1 MGKSI
6 ELYQRKDGTW
16 NVYDNTYDIIIHCE
30 STDEQ
35 LETEKMIQK
44 GQKSLELWHTFI
56 EKLAEKCNG
65 STTAAEWNIHRKA
78 IELIKAELEEKIG

>member
-6 ELYQRKDGTW
+6 ELYQREDGKW
-16 NVYDNTYDIIIHCE
+16 DIYDDTYDLTIHCE
-30 STDEQ
+30 SE
-35 LETEKMIQK
+35 EERSEVEKMIQK

>member
-6 ELYQRKDGTW
+6 ELYQREDGKW
-16 NVYDNTYDIIIHCE
+16 DIYDDTYDITIHCE
-30 STDEQ
+30 STEEQ

-65 STTAAEWNIHRKA
+65 STSAAEWNIYRKA

>member
-1 MGKSI
+1 MEKSI
-6 ELYQRKDGTW
+6 ELYQREDGTW
-16 NVYDNTYDIIIHCE
+16 DIYDDTYDIIIHCE
-30 STDEQ
+30 SVEEQ
-35 LETEKMIQK
+35 SEAVERIQK

-65 STTAAEWNIHRKA
+65 STSAAEWNIHRKA